1 MNEKNTLSTMAIATL
16 KALGI
21 KHFDEDNYY
30 QIINYLLVTIK
41 GVQEDPDECDSNKNL
56 KISMLEA
63 VIKEVSDAEELEFK
77 KINEGL
83 NE

>member
-63 VIKEVSDAEELEFK
+63 VIKEVSDAEELDFK